1 MKINFSKHVLGILLL
16 ACVSV
21 FLFFAYNVFFVFPS
35 FSNLLVENMESEAAR
50 IAAHFDSSILMTN
63 KDLGKA
69 SITPGV
75 RNEAGLLKKDF
86 GLWKIRLVSPERQ
99 VVFSTEPSE
108 IGRVMKG
115 KLPAFDEAMAKGRV
129 FSHFVGKGGLTHGG
143 NVVPADLAIAYVP
156 AMVSG
161 RFAGACGVYYDVS
174 PITKKARSLQLQ
186 AFAMLALLVSGLL
199 AAVVIVS
206 MKANKIAGAKQKAED
221 ALQRSEYF
229 LRTII
234 ETEPECVKLIARDGT
249 LLMMNPAGLAMIQAS
264 SLEEVQGT
272 TAGQLVTP
280 EYRGAFDDLT
290 RRVLSGET
298 GTLEFQMMGLKGR
311 RLWLET
317 NAVPFTNEKG
327 EITGLLG
334 ITRDVTAR
342 KRWTEDLERS
352 LREKETLLRELYHR
366 TKNNMQVITSLI
378 SLQSASLS
386 DSRILQMFDDTKN
399 RIRAMALVH
408 EKLYQSKDLSNV
420 NMNDYIRDLAN
431 VLLEGSGGEAGNV
444 ALRLEADSV
453 QLPIDAIMP
462 CGLIINELVT
472 NSLKYAFTGGRKG
485 EIRISFRRTGPG
497 LMELIY
503 SDDGPGLPFAGLK
516 DVKTLGL
523 KLVHNLATKQLGGN
537 IPLAP
542 GGPAEFRITFKI

>member
-50 IAAHFDSSILMTN
+50 IATHFDSSILMTN

-143 NVVPADLAIAYVP
+143 NVAPADLAIAYVP
-156 AMVSG
+156 AMVNG

-174 PITKKARSLQLQ
+174 PVTKKARSLQLQ

-264 SLEEVQGT
+264 SLEGVQGT
-272 TAGQLVTP
+272 PAGQLVTP

-298 GTLEFQMMGLKGR
+298 GTLEFQMTGLKGR

-342 KRWTEDLERS
+342 KRWTQDLERS

-408 EKLYQSKDLSNV
+408 EKLYQSKELSNV

-537 IPLAP
+537 IQLAP